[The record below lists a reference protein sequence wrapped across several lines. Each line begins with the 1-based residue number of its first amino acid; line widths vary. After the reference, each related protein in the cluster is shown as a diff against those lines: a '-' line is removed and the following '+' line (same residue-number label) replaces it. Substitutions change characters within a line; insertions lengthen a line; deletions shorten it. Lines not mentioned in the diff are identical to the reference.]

1 MQEWHRI
8 LEHPSLWVELDLSNW
23 QTGVEP
29 VFEALRRT
37 AAAKEA
43 LKKVN
48 LEFTVGIED
57 KHLDILSHYPLTA
70 ANLNG
75 CQKYAIIHLQLA
87 AVFGI

>member
-8 LEHPSLWVELDLSNW
+8 LQHPALWVELDLSNW

-29 VFEALRRT
+29 VLEVLKKVP
-37 AAAKEA
+37 AAKEA

-57 KHLDILSHYPLTA
+57 THLDILSQYPLTT

-75 CQKYAIIHLQLA
+75 CQK
-87 AVFGI
+87 